1 VNAGDGASFE
11 GFARE
16 ALKIAGCD
24 DSALESVSMDS
35 LARPAPRPRNSRL
48 RCLLSPALGLPPLPD
63 WRDALREY
71 LSPSEEGE
79 RAKGKG

>member
-1 VNAGDGASFE
+1 
-11 GFARE
+11 
-16 ALKIAGCD
+16 
-24 DSALESVSMDS
+24 MDS

-71 LSPSEEGE
+71 VGHTDAASQTEGE
-79 RAKGKG
+79 A